1 MRLEMLKAT
10 VDKSRFCFWLISCGR
25 IKNKEKFKKQHDVN
39 QLGNDEITLKSVAE
53 KEHMEHHVFDDSEAE
68 SDTKGKGHDDDVVA
82 PEQVELDVPQD
93 SPVKTPNMLSGMSQ
107 GSYSEAEEMDNT
119 MNYMLRTF
127 MSDGTQ
133 MDFKKNNTIKSEF

>member
-1 MRLEMLKAT
+1 
-10 VDKSRFCFWLISCGR
+10 
-25 IKNKEKFKKQHDVN
+25 
-39 QLGNDEITLKSVAE
+39 
-53 KEHMEHHVFDDSEAE
+53 
-68 SDTKGKGHDDDVVA
+68 
-82 PEQVELDVPQD
+82 
-93 SPVKTPNMLSGMSQ
+93 MLSGASQ